1 MGMDFYY
8 DSKSIT
14 ITQIKYDMEILECS
28 MNCAKPVFI
37 SVVCG
42 STMSKFYDD
51 SLNNATSYH
60 SIVRVLP

>member
-1 MGMDFYY
+1 MDFYY

-28 MNCAKPVFI
+28 SMISAKPVFI
-37 SVVCG
+37 SVACG
-42 STMSKFYDD
+42 STMSKFYND

-60 SIVRVLP
+60 SIVRVLQ